1 MSPENCNVTNLSKTL
16 GVEKYTVSRVFTA
29 LEKDGYLN
37 RTDSRHPRLEK
48 LAQLRASPSYES
60 RTVSCKTISLSI
72 CAPLAMTM

>member
-48 LAQLRASPSYES
+48 LGGTDGHVNTRSGWTLQR
-60 RTVSCKTISLSI
+60 II
-72 CAPLAMTM
+72 